1 MSNWDPKYFEKDEEK
16 LKELGYKQQLLR
28 NLSPLHS
35 FGISFAVISVQGI
48 IATLFGYGFA
58 TGGPGTMAFSW
69 LIVSFFSFLVAL
81 SMAEIVSA
89 LPTSGGPYFWAA
101 TLAPP
106 KYAPLASWITAWF
119 NLLGLVASNTTA
131 AYGIAQLVATA
142 AAVKRPGFDPTNS
155 EDIGICAALLVS
167 WALMNTVGRPFLKH
181 VLYFAIAL
189 NSVGILA
196 FAVIVLVKAPTHQ
209 PASFVFTSFVD
220 ETGPSPNN
228 GWATRASPAYVACIG
243 SYMGLGAFF
252 GYDASAHLAEETLR
266 AAWIAPLGIIT
277 AVFLSGVFGF
287 FLIVALLF
295 SIQNL
300 DVFDTSLYENPVL
313 QILIES
319 FGVNG
324 GVALFTLPIM
334 CIWCCGL
341 FLTMSNSRL
350 IWAFSRDHGV
360 PYFFSKINERF
371 MSPVRAVLLT
381 SFLSFLLSFSALS
394 APIAFTA
401 VTSIASTGVLISYG
415 IPILLKV
422 IYHKDFCLRKGP
434 FQLGYVSRPIS
445 LVAVLWV
452 IAACIILCLPTTTPI
467 TIQTL
472 NYTPIAFGTLLALA
486 MVVWL
491 SGAMRFFVGPVKN
504 WNATD
509 ISNLVSSTTTT
520 TTTTTTTSKTE

>member
-1 MSNWDPKYFEKDEEK
+1 MSDWDPKYFERDEEK

-28 NLSPLHS
+28 NLTPLHS
-35 FGISFAVISVQGI
+35 FGISFAAISVQGI
-48 IATLFGYGFA
+48 ITILFGYSFA
-58 TGGPGTMAFSW
+58 TGGPGTMTISW
-69 LIVSFFSFLVAL
+69 ITVSFFSFLVAL

-131 AYGIAQLVATA
+131 AYGITQLIATA
-142 AAVKRPGFDPTNS
+142 AAVKRPDFDPTDGQ
-155 EDIGICAALLVS
+155 DIAICAALLVS

-181 VLYFAIAL
+181 ILYFAIAL

-196 FAVIVLVKAPTHQ
+196 LAVVVLVKAPTHQ
-209 PASFVFTSFVD
+209 PASFVFTSFID
-220 ETGPSPNN
+220 HTGPSPDN
-228 GWATRASPAYVACIG
+228 GWASRASPAYVACIG

-266 AAWIAPLGIIT
+266 AAWIAPLSIIT
-277 AVFLSGVFGF
+277 AVGLSAVFGF
-287 FLIVALLF
+287 FLILALLF

-300 DVFDTSLYENPVL
+300 EVFDTSLYENPVL
-313 QILIES
+313 QILVES
-319 FGVNG
+319 FGPNG
-324 GVALFTLPIM
+324 GVALFTIPIM

-360 PYFFSKINERF
+360 PYFFSKINEKF

-381 SFLSFLLSFSALS
+381 SFLSFLLCFSALGS
-394 APIAFTA
+394 PIAFTA
-401 VTSIASTGVLISYG
+401 VTSIASTGVLLSYG
-415 IPILLKV
+415 IPILLKL
-422 IYHKDFCLRKGP
+422 IYHEDFCLRRGP
-434 FQLGYVSRPIS
+434 FQLGCVSRLIS

-452 IAACIILCLPTTTPI
+452 ILACIILCLPTETPI
-467 TIQTL
+467 TTQTL
-472 NYTPIAFGTLLALA
+472 NYTPIAFGTLLILA
-486 MVVWL
+486 VVVWL
-491 SGAMRFFVGPVKN
+491 LRAMRFFVGPVKN

-509 ISNLVSSTTTT
+509 ISNLMSS
-520 TTTTTTTSKTE
+520 TTTTTTSKTE